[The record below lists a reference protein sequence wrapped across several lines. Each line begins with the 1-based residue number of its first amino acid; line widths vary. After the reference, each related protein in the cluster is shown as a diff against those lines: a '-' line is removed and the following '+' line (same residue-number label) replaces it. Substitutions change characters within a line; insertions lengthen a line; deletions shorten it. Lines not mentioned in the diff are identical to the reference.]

1 MDIEFVFLN
10 ILHIAHESCGEGA
23 LFLGVGGD
31 GEESGGGEGRR
42 NSCIIQ
48 SVLMPLAAL
57 PL

>member
-1 MDIEFVFLN
+1 MYIKLTFAGMFLSEN
-10 ILHIAHESCGEGA
+10 
-23 LFLGVGGD
+23 FLGGA
-31 GEESGGGEGRR
+31 ESAEREGRR